1 MPKGIKGFQKGHKQF
16 NSGNT
21 HFKKGMIPWSK
32 GLTKEDPRVKKFVE
46 AGHKA
51 RRGKSPWNKGLKT
64 GLIPKT
70 AFKKGFKHSEE
81 TKEKMRERIPW
92 NKLEF
97 RIPYPYEF
105 NNQLKEQ
112 IRQRDN
118 YECQLCF
125 INQEEMNERLIVHHI
140 DFNKQNSSEENLI
153 SLCRSCHGKIN
164 CANKLMWIRFFQ
176 IKLKE
181 AKYEKR
187 RRLC

>member
-32 GLTKEDPRVKKFVE
+32 GKNIWENKEHPK
-46 AGHKA
+46 GMT
-51 RRGKSPWNKGLKT
+51 GKIPWNKGLKT

-70 AFKKGFKHSEE
+70 AFNKNNKFGNKKGCNKGN
-81 TKEKMRERIPW
+81 TPW

-140 DFNKQNSSEENLI
+140 DFDKNNNSEFNLI

-164 CANKLMWIRFFQ
+164 CANKMIWIRFFQ
-176 IKLKE
+176 NKLG
-181 AKYEKR
+181 
-187 RRLC
+187 RLKNAT